1 MVCKPNRLGLQ
12 VNDPKCAYRL
22 HDVTRHGAQQFL
34 ASFRFRDVFVAL
46 R

>member
-1 MVCKPNRLGLQ
+1 MICKPNRLGLQ

-22 HDVTRHGAQQFL
+22 HDVTRHGTQQFL